1 MFRPS
6 FISALNSEW
15 AIAPEHI
22 EQWLP
27 VVDGIFNSNIE
38 FEKGEPTL
46 PKVISVEAASGSGK
60 SSSKPTGAKNIQVIT
75 ISGPVMKDDQYCGP
89 AGMRTMGSWIRNAD
103 NDPAVD
109 GILLVIDSPG
119 GTVAGTEELSTI
131 IKGTKKPIVAFVED
145 LAASAGYWIGS
156 SADEVIAN
164 NTTAQVGSIGVLMSF
179 DDIIPALEM
188 IGVKRHTV
196 TAPQSTEKTAMFDK
210 LRKGDY
216 EEYKKTVL
224 APLAEK
230 FINTV
235 KANRP
240 DVKDEQLTGKLYF
253 AKDVLGS
260 MVDSIATFDQALQR
274 VADMAAQSPSATLN
288 LPNTHNMSKTE
299 YKRLAKAS
307 GVEALESADDT
318 ITLTGDMAASVETA
332 LEAAETER
340 ARLQGLIDA
349 STDQSARVTQLEN
362 DLAAA
367 NTRISE
373 LSKDPAAESAK
384 ITKETDGDSASDA
397 EESFYSRFNRLRK
410 S

>member
-38 FEKGEPTL
+38 FEKGEPVL

-60 SSSKPTGAKNIQVIT
+60 SSSKATGAKNIQVIT

-89 AGMRTMGSWIRNAD
+89 AGMRTMGNWIRNAD

-131 IKGTKKPIVAFVED
+131 IIGTKKPIVAFVED

-179 DDIIPALEM
+179 DDIIPALEKM
-188 IGVKRHTV
+188 GVKRHTV

-224 APLAEK
+224 APLADK

-235 KANRP
+235 KSNRP
-240 DVKDEQLTGKLYF
+240 DVKDEQLTGKVFF

-274 VADMAAQSPSATLN
+274 VADLAAQSPSATLN
-288 LPNTHNMSKTE
+288 LPNKTMSKTE

-318 ITLTGDMAASVETA
+318 INLTGDMAASVEVA
-332 LEAAETER
+332 LEAAENEQ
-340 ARLQGLIDA
+340 ARLQGLVDE
-349 STDQSARVTQLEN
+349 STNQSARVTELEN

-373 LSKDPAAESAK
+373 LSKEPAAVTA
-384 ITKETDGDSASDA
+384 TVVKETDGIHASDA
-397 EESFYSRFNRLRK
+397 EESFFGRFSRLRENL
-410 S
+410 

>member
-6 FISALNSEW
+6 FISALNLPW
-15 AIAPEHI
+15 AISPEHI

-27 VVDGIFNSNIE
+27 VIDGVFNSSIE
-38 FEKGEPTL
+38 FEKGEPIQ
-46 PKVISVEAASGSGK
+46 PKVISIEASSSLGK
-60 SSSKPTGAKNIQVIT
+60 SGAKQSGVKNIQVIT

-89 AGMRTMGSWIRNAD
+89 AGMKSMGTWIQNAD
-103 NDPAVD
+103 RNPDID

-119 GTVAGTEELSTI
+119 GTVAGTEELSNI

-156 SADEVIAN
+156 SANEIIAN

-179 DDIIPALEM
+179 DDIIPALEQM
-188 IGVKRHTV
+188 GIKRHTV
-196 TAPQSTEKTAMFDK
+196 VAPQSKDKVAMWEK

-216 EEYKKTVL
+216 EEYKNTVL

-240 DVKDEQLTGKLYF
+240 DVKDDQLTGKVFF

-260 MVDSIATFDQALQR
+260 MVDSIGSIDFALQR
-274 VADMAAQSPSATLN
+274 VADLAAAVPSATLN
-288 LPNTHNMSKTE
+288 SQNNNMSKTE

-307 GVEALESADDT
+307 GVEALESADGT
-318 ITLTGDMAASVETA
+318 VTLTGEMADAVETA
-332 LEAAETER
+332 LEAAETEQ

-349 STDQSARVTQLEN
+349 SNDQSARVTELEGQLSE
-362 DLAAA
+362 A

-373 LSKDPAAESAK
+373 LSGKPAAEPAK
-384 ITKETDGDSASDA
+384 VIKENDGNSASDQ
-397 EESFYSRFNRLRK
+397 EESFFGRYNRLRK